1 MESILV
7 VNAGSSSLKFQL
19 FGIEPARQLKRLLKG
34 QVDGI
39 GVRPRLRAAMIDS
52 STAVDR
58 VFPPDEIP
66 DLPAAIHVTGAWLRE
81 TQQVDLVAIGHRV
94 VHGGPEYSQP
104 VLVSEEVIDRLARY
118 TTLAPRLAKENNR
131 HRQSEAELARQ
142 DIGRQPQWSGRAMRF
157 FNSGL
162 REARCVSLLPILKQ
176 VGSGCH
182 ATASSGERGGPRKS
196 RDCFDAGVERGCRL
210 RRRRLRLRYR
220 ALGGSVVMT
229 RSDPRAAYPS
239 QEPGKIFYGT
249 IGKNRDLGGDNSPVI
264 SPCVAKCTNR

>member
-1 MESILV
+1 MVTLTIGTHIHLGNSDHRDPRM
-7 VNAGSSSLKFQL
+7 
-19 FGIEPARQLKRLLKG
+19 FGCS
-34 QVDGI
+34 
-39 GVRPRLRAAMIDS
+39 PRRRIYLI
-52 STAVDR
+52 V
-58 VFPPDEIP
+58 PD
-66 DLPAAIHVTGAWLRE
+66 T
-81 TQQVDLVAIGHRV
+81 
-94 VHGGPEYSQP
+94 
-104 VLVSEEVIDRLARY
+104 
-118 TTLAPRLAKENNR
+118 KE
-131 HRQSEAELARQ
+131 
-142 DIGRQPQWSGRAMRF
+142 GAMRF

-182 ATASSGERGGPRKS
+182 ATASSGEGGGPRKS

-249 IGKNRDLGGDNSPVI
+249 IGKYRDLGGDNSPVI